1 MRNLP
6 VATVIA
12 ASAILAPLTVAANE
26 DMKTPAS
33 ADRSQD
39 NKQDNKKVLTAHGGG
54 LLNSDAT
61 PEQAKKTAEATNRQI
76 LQKQHK
82 R

>member
-12 ASAILAPLTVAANE
+12 ASYVLAPLAVAANE
-26 DMKTPAS
+26 EGVNKPRPSAS
-33 ADRSQD
+33 DDS
-39 NKQDNKKVLTAHGGG
+39 KSNKKVLTAHGGG

-76 LQKQHK
+76 LEKQRK